1 MLSVAGSIFHSLA
14 HIVLLGDARAAGDDR
29 MAASLRVGRGAGQ
42 GVVVQ
47 GCGVQLGRF
56 QGEVPTAM
64 GGSPL
69 PESGAVGQLAPG
81 RFSVPV
87 GAVHRESVEEP
98 RERDTVMR
106 GLWIHPD
113 KIFKIKAGEIR
124 DSSQQHCRDG

>member
-14 HIVLLGDARAAGDDR
+14 HIVLLRDARAAGEDR
-29 MAASLRVGRGAGQ
+29 MAASLRDRCGAGR

-64 GGSPL
+64 GGPPL
-69 PESGAVGQLAPG
+69 PESGAVGQMAPR

-87 GAVHRESVEEP
+87 GAAHRESVEQP
-98 RERDTVMR
+98 REKHSHEESMN
-106 GLWIHPD
+106 I
-113 KIFKIKAGEIR
+113 
-124 DSSQQHCRDG
+124 CRQNL